1 MDLKHLT
8 IYFMIRYPMQ
18 EAGSSVVILNYV
30 SIHVN
35 YNIIYR
41 SVTLISINFIYT
53 THALVFIDYNRST
66 TNNYMSKVEDIKLLT
81 YFLI

>member
-8 IYFMIRYPMQ
+8 GLTIYN
-18 EAGSSVVILNYV
+18 SV

-41 SVTLISINFIYT
+41 SVTISINFILIHYS
-53 THALVFIDYNRST
+53 LVFIDYNRST
-66 TNNYMSKVEDIKLLT
+66 TNNYMSKV
-81 YFLI
+81 